1 MHCNGGDLMRVWR
14 IMRRMGLRTIEDAN
28 KEEEEEEQ
36 EVKGLHLVL
45 ARRGCSEE
53 DSSWLSLS
61 LPFFRRSFLERFY
74 FQIFSS

>member
-1 MHCNGGDLMRVWR
+1 MRVWR

-28 KEEEEEEQ
+28 KEEEEEEEQEQ

-45 ARRGCSEE
+45 ARQGCSEE